1 MVPILAC
8 TIPDRVHTIV
18 EIGLGTLI
26 DSNLEAPE
34 ISKEQI
40 FRIMQNI
47 TITIEGR
54 TGWAIPRTETILEEG
69 RAAPT
74 RSIRG
79 ARPTKQPERE
89 AACIA
94 CT

>member
-54 TGWAIPRTETILEEG
+54 TGWAITRTETILEEG